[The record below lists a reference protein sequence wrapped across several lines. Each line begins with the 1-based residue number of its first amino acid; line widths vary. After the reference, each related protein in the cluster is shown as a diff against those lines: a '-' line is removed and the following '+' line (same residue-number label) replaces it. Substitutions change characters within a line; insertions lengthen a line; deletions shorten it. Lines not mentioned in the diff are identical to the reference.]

1 MKASTRED
9 YVRLVYKVVFYIE
22 QNADKELSLE
32 ELAKVAGF
40 SKYHFHRIFKA
51 VTGENIGDFI
61 ARVRLVYS
69 AWKLKTEPK
78 ITDVALSCGFETN
91 ASFSK
96 AFKNRFGVSPRTYAT
111 QLKAKKGV
119 VMLKPTMVEFKP
131 LSVFYVRKTGAYETS
146 SCEAWNV
153 LMAFAYEQR
162 MKFRKNIMGKATMH
176 FGIGHDN
183 PSLVEQN
190 LLRYDACITCED
202 ESIEVK
208 GEVFKKVLDG
218 GKCAVFLHKGAYEN
232 LKATYAQIMDWVVS
246 EGVALRDA
254 PLFEKYLNR
263 DPRRTKPENLRTE
276 IYVPIA

>member
-1 MKASTRED
+1 MKESTKED
-9 YVRLVYKVVFYIE
+9 YIRLVYKVVFYIE

-32 ELAKVAGF
+32 ELSRIAGF
-40 SKYHFHRIFKA
+40 SKYHFHRIFKT

-61 ARVRLVYS
+61 ARVRLVHS

-96 AFKNRFGVSPRTYAT
+96 AFKNRFGMSPKEYAI
-111 QLKAKKGV
+111 QLKIKKGV
-119 VMLKPTMVEFKP
+119 VMLNPTIVELNP
-131 LSVFYVRKTGAYETS
+131 LTIFYVRKTGAYETS
-146 SCEAWNV
+146 ASEAWNI
-153 LMAFAYEQR
+153 LMSFAYEQKI
-162 MKFRKNIMGKATMH
+162 KFRKNIMGKETML

-183 PSLVEQN
+183 PSLVEEN

-202 ESIEVK
+202 ESIELK
-208 GEVFKKVLDG
+208 GEVFKKVLEG
-218 GKCAVFLHKGAYEN
+218 GKYAVFLHKGAYEN
-232 LKATYAQIMDWVVS
+232 LKTTYAEIMDWVVQ
-246 EGVALRDA
+246 EGIRLRDV

-276 IYVPIA
+276 IYVPII

>member
-1 MKASTRED
+1 MKESTRED

-32 ELAKVAGF
+32 ELSRIAGF

-96 AFKNRFGVSPRTYAT
+96 AFKNRFGMSPRAYAT
-111 QLKAKKGV
+111 MLKAKKGAI
-119 VMLKPTMVEFKP
+119 MLKYTTVDFKP
-131 LSVFYVRKTGAYETS
+131 VSVFFVRKTGAYETS
-146 SCEAWNV
+146 ACEAWNV
-153 LMAFAYEQR
+153 LMAFAYEQK
-162 MKFRKNIMGKATMH
+162 MKFGKNILGKATMH

-183 PSLVEQN
+183 PNLVEQN

-208 GEVFKKVLDG
+208 GEVFKKVLEG

-232 LKATYAQIMDWVVS
+232 LKATYAQIMDWVVA
-246 EGVALRDA
+246 EGVGLRDA

-276 IYVPIA
+276 IYVPIV